1 MAQHTI
7 RPELCVQLHRK
18 FITGPASISID
29 VLPCR
34 VERDAVQF
42 TNRIDKNTNALACRP
57 AAMADERCIVSR
69 HVSRSSPHTSASP
82 SGCFAATSITI
93 CQMLCGRSAKA
104 GTIRSPNHA
113 SDCSGGIEM
122 FDQPIVVVILLLFLC
137 CLGRSCRHVV
147 VPKMLT
153 QKANGSLVFRL
164 SDSSNWPY

>member
-1 MAQHTI
+1 VT
-7 RPELCVQLHRK
+7 
-18 FITGPASISID
+18 AS
-29 VLPCR
+29 V
-34 VERDAVQF
+34 
-42 TNRIDKNTNALACRP
+42 
-57 AAMADERCIVSR
+57 RCIVSR
-69 HVSRSSPHTSASP
+69 HVSRSSPQTSASP
-82 SGCFAATSITI
+82 SGRFAATSITI

-153 QKANGSLVFRL
+153 QKANGSLVF
-164 SDSSNWPY
+164 SIV

>member
-1 MAQHTI
+1 MSCSASLPI
-7 RPELCVQLHRK
+7 PLPRPVIAAGDCFGALHR
-18 FITGPASISID
+18 FPPRQPLVA
-29 VLPCR
+29 
-34 VERDAVQF
+34 A
-42 TNRIDKNTNALACRP
+42 DKRF
-57 AAMADERCIVSR
+57 V
-69 HVSRSSPHTSASP
+69 

-122 FDQPIVVVILLLFLC
+122 FDQPIVVAILLLFLC
-137 CLGRSCRHVV
+137 CLERSCRHVL